1 MKLVAFIVASLYA
14 VTAVADPHSVE
25 QLRKQYELDSDPA
38 ILVRIAHEFRKA
50 GDQREA
56 LAYFCSY
63 MYVDAAG
70 PLADEASANARAI
83 AAQMGKPTQS
93 DHEACSTRPPA
104 TRETTSGTQE
114 PNLALYTTVS
124 VAPKGISRR
133 EIIGLSGL
141 GGSLV
146 FLGLSLWEG
155 DKLRDIHKQQRTD
168 DPTVDQDALADRE
181 GSASL
186 RQKLYLIAGGAT
198 LITGGILYVTGL
210 NARKKAERTLVAPT
224 VSKNSAGL
232 TLGRRF

>member
-1 MKLVAFIVASLYA
+1 MKLVAFVVASLYA
-14 VTAVADPHSVE
+14 VTATADPRAVE
-25 QLRKQYELDSDPA
+25 QLRKQYEQDSDPA
-38 ILVRIAHEFRKA
+38 LLVRIGHEFRKA

-83 AAQMGKPTQS
+83 SAQMGKPTQS

-104 TRETTSGTQE
+104 TRKAEPTAQE

-124 VAPKGISRR
+124 AVPRGISRR

-155 DKLRDIHKQQRTD
+155 SKLRDIHKQQRTD
-168 DPTVDQDALADRE
+168 DPTVNQDALADRE

-186 RQKLYLIAGGAT
+186 RQKLWLVAGGAT
-198 LITGGILYVTGL
+198 LITGGILYITGL
-210 NARKKAERTLVAPT
+210 NARKKAERTLVAPAVT
-224 VSKNSAGL
+224 KNSAGL